1 MNMNHHSVLVDVG
14 YLQMQALM
22 KPEATGIDSSQVGII
37 MEGFNTPQDLV
48 NFVFTEHGRESM
60 FGLGFEDIEDMPVVF
75 KDIGVEET
83 DAAIADAHGVWSPPV
98 NIFPV

>member
-1 MNMNHHSVLVDVG
+1 
-14 YLQMQALM
+14 
-22 KPEATGIDSSQVGII
+22 
-37 MEGFNTPQDLV
+37 
-48 NFVFTEHGRESM
+48 M
-60 FGLGFEDIEDMPVVF
+60 FALGFEDIEDMPVVF